1 MREAYSYGSAKFLS
15 KFPIHFK
22 SYLGVAPWLEL
33 LYRKTKLRGWTWKRK
48 WRHMFNVGRLRTPL
62 EYAFQGH
69 GDEMTIGF
77 LLEHTSTITYG
88 TVLDAMESDQVT
100 TVQLLLDHF
109 NMSEYSW
116 DSSQTL
122 YALRCGYH
130 GSHMAFVFFMDI
142 DDASCEPERRMHAA
156 KQEDMMLS
164 LLHYGANAN
173 LRGNVGFLEETFL
186 GVTSWNAGRGIW
198 PSDGEVS
205 LSATPL
211 VCAAALGIDW
221 AVRVL
226 VEHGADCNS
235 RAFGKSFWP
244 RSQGSMR
251 DDYKHLEYQG
261 HRTEPGWQAGRLAQP
276 WYMRPKQAPCQQ
288 SSFH

>member
-1 MREAYSYGSAKFLS
+1 MMEPLVFIAARNKSQFVIDLVLENRACVDLKSINGVTPL
-15 KFPIHFK
+15 ICTIMGFK
-22 SYLGVAPWLEL
+22 PNAVRTTLWIPWLP
-33 LYRKTKLRGWTWKRK
+33 Y
-48 WRHMFNVGRLRTPL
+48 
-62 EYAFQGH
+62 
-69 GDEMTIGF
+69 GF
-77 LLEHTSTITYG
+77 
-88 TVLDAMESDQVT
+88 
-100 TVQLLLDHF
+100 
-109 NMSEYSW
+109 
-116 DSSQTL
+116 
-122 YALRCGYH
+122 C
-130 GSHMAFVFFMDI
+130 FFMDI

-186 GVTSWNAGRGIW
+186 GATSWNAGRGIW

-205 LSATPL
+205 LSAPPL

-261 HRTEPGWQAGRLAQP
+261 HRTEPGWQAGRLAGWLSP
-276 WYMRPKQAPCQQ
+276 GICGPSRHLVDSPAFTK
-288 SSFH
+288 SRG